1 MTQVRMTE
9 MRLDSLRLLRCGA
22 GRFCMPEPGHAEFGF
37 GVSSV
42 AILTLVQ
49 LLAFEFRIYQR

>member
-1 MTQVRMTE
+1 MTE